1 MATGLI
7 RLPSRLALFICG
19 TISILLSN
27 AFRAMQTLIPDA
39 HINWLIFSAA
49 LVLVGGLAV
58 VVALLP
64 ISWLEKACKIGPDTQ
79 DSLSVPIKLLG
90 CFAGFS
96 YLLTVGLDLVPSSWH
111 STAQASYLLCP
122 ACVLTITVDPSLA
135 SILLLLAPLNAAV
148 YGSLGAVLGYVLLA
162 VRNRWTLLFK
172 S

>member
-64 ISWLEKACKIGPDTQ
+64 ISWLEKAFQNRAGHARQFVRTHQTARMLRGIFV
-79 DSLSVPIKLLG
+79 SV
-90 CFAGFS
+90 
-96 YLLTVGLDLVPSSWH
+96 
-111 STAQASYLLCP
+111 
-122 ACVLTITVDPSLA
+122 
-135 SILLLLAPLNAAV
+135 
-148 YGSLGAVLGYVLLA
+148 
-162 VRNRWTLLFK
+162 NRWP
-172 S
+172 